1 MKLRH
6 FTTNKFLKEFASD
19 DIEQA
24 WEDAE
29 YNYEQDTGKNWDDA
43 SRITQEN
50 YYAKALLN
58 YGFKITANGIVR
70 MESTE
75 STNESLQAL
84 ARHVKEGV
92 PLVDSLFRY
101 QSEAYFDTFKKAK
114 QLREAGSLPE
124 LDWES
129 EEMLGTDIGES
140 VVLENGER
148 VWLDVPYLNEDD
160 DFVYAS
166 EIVYFDKDGK
176 EIGYLDWDGYT
187 DANTNHSEEELQAI
201 AQKFNIS
208 PEKGKVVGYWDGSN
222 DEIDFSGPSDET
234 YPDGTTGVY
243 IDRHSKEESIKEAEF
258 SDLQQA
264 YDKVYQLTDKMGDE
278 ALEQMNRYAP
288 KFSDALEKHEDIET
302 IEKREPQNVDF
313 YIRELEDAEFQIGE
327 SVNEAEEGMIGE
339 PDNYYNAEERK
350 EAYDDLQTALDGVR
364 NDWEKQSV
372 IDGICPECSGTSYMD
387 GDYDNDEDSCYG
399 WGNYGCDGGEMEN
412 ASWVEIIK
420 FDQQN
425 VDRQKAKD
433 NYPGDE
439 EVIKGLAN
447 MMKNMDDPRQ
457 AYQQMQAD
465 YPHMGRAQRS
475 SLIAKAKQI
484 AFPESIEIDKIKQLA
499 GLNELKDERT
509 DIQKIEDLLKDAI
522 GPDNSGGD
530 MYELYA
536 ELESIN
542 SEQADEIKLI
552 AKEMYGVKLEEGKSP
567 HKKGTKKYKK
577 HMAAMHAEAVRGRPK
592 IDGEATEIQKIK
604 IGGVEREFIRKGE
617 MWHSTDPMYPM
628 TYGYN
633 TPTGQKIAKG
643 RANALAKT
651 TPSYQ
656 AKLKKNKVMASE
668 AEYQGKDVELNK
680 PKRGGSKKYYV
691 YVKNPKTGNVKKI
704 SFGDPGLKTKSGNK
718 DRAKSFAARHNC
730 EKKNDKTKAGYWA
743 CRLPRYGLVKGGKW
757 W

>member
-6 FTTNKFLKEFASD
+6 FTTNKILKEFASD

-129 EEMLGTDIGES
+129 EEMLATDIGES
-140 VVLENGER
+140 VELKGVGR
-148 VWLDVPYLNEDD
+148 VWLDVPYLD
-160 DFVYAS
+160 
-166 EIVYFDKDGK
+166 
-176 EIGYLDWDGYT
+176 
-187 DANTNHSEEELQAI
+187 
-201 AQKFNIS
+201 
-208 PEKGKVVGYWDGSN
+208 
-222 DEIDFSGPSDET
+222 
-234 YPDGTTGVY
+234 
-243 IDRHSKEESIKEAEF
+243 ESIQEA
-258 SDLQQA
+258 Q
-264 YDKVYQLTDKMGDE
+264 
-278 ALEQMNRYAP
+278 
-288 KFSDALEKHEDIET
+288 
-302 IEKREPQNVDF
+302 
-313 YIRELEDAEFQIGE
+313 
-327 SVNEAEEGMIGE
+327 EGMIGE
-339 PDNYYNAEERK
+339 PDGYYDEEERRQ
-350 EAYDDLQTALDGVR
+350 AYNDLQDALA
-364 NDWEKQSV
+364 QSSKVEAQYV
-372 IDGICPECSGTSYMD
+372 IDGHCPECPNVED
-387 GDYDNDEDSCYG
+387 DEDCYG
-399 WGNYGCDGGEMEN
+399 FGNYGCDEGELTYN
-412 ASWVEIIK
+412 GDTVSWKEIK
-420 FDQQN
+420 DHDERQAQRQQA
-425 VDRQKAKD
+425 KA

-439 EVIKGLAN
+439 KVIKGLAN

-465 YPHMGRAQRS
+465 YPQMGRAQRS
-475 SLIAKAKQI
+475 NLIAKAKQM
-484 AFPESIEIDKIKQLA
+484 AFPESVEIDQIKKLA

-522 GPDNSGGD
+522 GPDARGED

-536 ELESIN
+536 ELESMD
-542 SEQADEIKLI
+542 SEKADEVKLI
-552 AKEMYGVKLEEGKSP
+552 AKEMYNVRLEEGKSP

-718 DRAKSFAARHNC
+718 SRAKSFAARHNC
-730 EKKNDKTKAGYWA
+730 EKKNDKMKAGYWA